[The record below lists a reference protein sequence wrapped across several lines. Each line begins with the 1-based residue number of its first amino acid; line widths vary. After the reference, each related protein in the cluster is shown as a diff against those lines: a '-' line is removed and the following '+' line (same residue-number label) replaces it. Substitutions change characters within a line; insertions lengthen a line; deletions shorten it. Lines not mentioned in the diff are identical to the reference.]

1 MYIPLVKFR
10 QSIRLF
16 TKAILNVLLVWGLS
30 TLIPMYFV
38 VTGEWFAYIVIGAL
52 ISLLNF
58 FVRPIL
64 YLISLPFKLFATI
77 LALIIVNGLFVQL
90 LYEAILYLDQPLVTL
105 DIRGGLIGWSVVA
118 IAFGFSN
125 WLMKI
130 ALK

>member
-1 MYIPLVKFR
+1 MEHEHR
-10 QSIRLF
+10 QSLRLL
-16 TKAILNVLLVWGLS
+16 TKAILNVLLVWGLA
-30 TLIPMYFV
+30 TLIPMYFA
-38 VTGEWFAYIVIGAL
+38 VTGGWFAYIIIGAL

-64 YLISLPFKLFATI
+64 YLIALPFKLFATI

-90 LYEAILYLDQPLVTL
+90 LYEASLYLDQSLVTL
-105 DIRGGLIGWSVVA
+105 NIQGGLIGWSVVA
-118 IAFGFSN
+118 IAFGLAN

>member
-1 MYIPLVKFR
+1 MEHEHR
-10 QSIRLF
+10 QSLRLF
-16 TKAILNVLLVWGLS
+16 AKAILNVLLVW
-30 TLIPMYFV
+30 TLDVVIPMYFV
-38 VTGEWFAYIVIGAL
+38 VTGGWFAYIIIGAL

-90 LYEAILYLDQPLVTL
+90 LYEASLYLDQTIVTL
-105 DIRGGLIGWSVVA
+105 DIRGGLIGWSIVA
-118 IAFGFSN
+118 IAFGLSN